1 MGLASHGRNLAFQ
14 IGNPKSR
21 LLIRVHYC
29 SYKSESK
36 KQEDDETVREICTI
50 LKRSREW
57 ESVLSS
63 SGFPK
68 KLNPCVV
75 RSVLQ
80 QHHQLFGHA
89 HGVLER
95 MVRTRKPALEVL
107 DCVVRCFREFEGSD
121 MVVFEILINVFTMGG
136 WFYEAADVFLGVRS
150 VGISPRLECCNSLLN
165 ELLKG
170 NRMRLFWKVYDGMLE
185 AKIELDFYTYSNVI
199 NAHCKFGDVRQG
211 KRLLFEMVEKGC
223 NPNLSTFN
231 VVIDG
236 LCRSRAVDEAIEL
249 KKSSR

>member
-21 LLIRVHYC
+21 LLIRVHYYC

-80 QHHQLFGHA
+80 QHHQIDDPERLLSFFDWSGAQLGVLPNLHSFSIMAVVLCNSKLFGHA

-170 NRMRLFWKVYDGMLE
+170 NRMRLFCRICSVNLKCH
-185 AKIELDFYTYSNVI
+185 FY
-199 NAHCKFGDVRQG
+199 F
-211 KRLLFEMVEKGC
+211 LLCF
-223 NPNLSTFN
+223 
-231 VVIDG
+231 
-236 LCRSRAVDEAIEL
+236 LCT
-249 KKSSR
+249 